1 MEDTKSSRGYVP
13 LLFSAIVASVYL
25 GFMIPYHFLTAPANV
40 EELARWLMDK
50 TGISVEFSMVLPHLI
65 CFGAA
70 LLFNFLGA
78 VFLKRLLVLFSII
91 LYIASIVLF
100 YPYGPFA
107 VAAIFFSLIGMFRIR
122 RKRKKKSKAQPDVQP
137 VPEAQ
142 PAAQAKA
149 QTAPEPQPAA
159 QPEVQATSEAQ
170 PETQMAPETQPMSQ
184 PEVQTAPATQ
194 TEAQTTPEPQP
205 ATQPTEDK
213 APENA

>member
-40 EELARWLMDK
+40 EELARWVMDK
-50 TGISVEFSMVLPHLI
+50 TGITVEFSMVLPHLI

-91 LYIASIVLF
+91 LYSASIVLF

-122 RKRKKKSKAQPDVQP
+122 RKKKKKLETQPAAQPEAQTT
-137 VPEAQ
+137 PEAQ
-142 PAAQAKA
+142 P
-149 QTAPEPQPAA
+149 TA
-159 QPEVQATSEAQ
+159 QPEVQATPVAQ
-170 PETQMAPETQPMSQ
+170 TETQA
-184 PEVQTAPATQ
+184 
-194 TEAQTTPEPQP
+194 TPEAQP
-205 ATQPTEDK
+205 ATQSAEDK